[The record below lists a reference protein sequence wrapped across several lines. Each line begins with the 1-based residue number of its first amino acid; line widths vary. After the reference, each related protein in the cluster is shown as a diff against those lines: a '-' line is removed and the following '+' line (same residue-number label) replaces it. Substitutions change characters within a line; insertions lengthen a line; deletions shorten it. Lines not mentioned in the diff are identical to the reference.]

1 MKYPIPY
8 RKKDKWGFSDV
19 EKQLLIDCRYDEV
32 IYPFSEE
39 NFDLA
44 LVKIAGKQCWI
55 DTTGNQLS
63 PHADNVFS
71 FTLNEISVIILDDKN
86 VEGRQSI
93 ENCLFINRFGASV
106 FELSAI
112 TADGFRNDTCI
123 VLFPNRKYGAIN
135 AKGSIV
141 VEPEFE
147 NFEAIFDALGRPYFT
162 DRNEKPEQN
171 QELIKF
177 EAERYF
183 GFKDKEDNVV
193 FDPHYFYASD
203 FNEGTAMVAKW
214 AKAFYHINRNG
225 EKLYSKE
232 YYYGFNYNNGIAKVV
247 CDMPDVNPFV
257 HERWGVEYYI
267 PLNARWGY
275 IDKKGQEFWE
285 DE

>member
-19 EKQLLIDCRYDEV
+19 EKQLVIDCRYDEV

-63 PHADNVFS
+63 PLADNVFS
-71 FTLNEISVIILDDKN
+71 FTPNEISVIILDDKN

-93 ENCLFINRFGASV
+93 ENCLFINRFGESV
-106 FELSAI
+106 FKLPAI
-112 TADGFRNDTCI
+112 TADGFRNDKCI
-123 VLFPNRKYGAIN
+123 VLFPNHKYGAVN
-135 AKGSIV
+135 VKGAIV

-177 EAERYF
+177 EKDRYF
-183 GFKDKEDNVV
+183 GYKGRDGHVIFEAG
-193 FDPHYFYASD
+193 YFSASD

-214 AKAFYHINRNG
+214 PKAFYHINRNG

-232 YYYGFNYNNGIAKVV
+232 YYYGFNYKNGIAKVV

-257 HERWGVEYYI
+257 HERWGVDYYI